1 MLSSAMLPA
10 HGAGLVQ
17 AEPASQ
23 AVGPSATAQDE
34 QLSKL
39 DLELQSLKA
48 ADPQQVEMASYA
60 DKFNAFEQLV
70 QQSGRE
76 GAYDKKVIAYRMHL
90 LTLQQ
95 QKGSVNAS
103 NGRMNALPGGDVAR
117 NRADLE
123 AGRVVCTNP
132 AASTNGR
139 FDRNE
144 PYTDSW
150 MVYVCRAERVQAKR
164 R

>member
-1 MLSSAMLPA
+1 M
-10 HGAGLVQ
+10 
-17 AEPASQ
+17 
-23 AVGPSATAQDE
+23 ATAE
-34 QLSKL
+34 QGS
-39 DLELQSLKA
+39 S
-48 ADPQQVEMASYA
+48 
-60 DKFNAFEQLV
+60 
-70 QQSGRE
+70 E
-76 GAYDKKVIAYRMHL
+76 GGWEAAYDKKVIVYRMHL
-90 LTLQQ
+90 LKLQQ
-95 QKGSVNAS
+95 QKGRANAS
-103 NGRMNALPGGDVAR
+103 SGRMNALPGGDVAR

-150 MVYVCRAERVQAKR
+150 MVYVCRAERVQAR